1 MSNEKKTVYQA
12 IAEVQGALAKLGISK
27 DRTADTGG
35 RGTYKFRGIDDIYNA
50 IAPLLSEHGLCI
62 LPRVIS
68 REVTERQSK
77 TGNALFYVVV
87 DVEFDFVSATDGSKH
102 TIKMLGEAMDSGDK
116 ATNKAMSAAYKYA
129 CLQTFCIP
137 TESDNDSENATHEV
151 MAKSVFKNASLR
163 KQWFENVES
172 SFNAAESENE
182 LKTIAD
188 LNKAKFAEV
197 KASGNEYDTMA
208 VEELQKRYK
217 AKLSTLRDSSTQ
229 SQLKQDFEMPEI
241 K

>member
-1 MSNEKKTVYQA
+1 MSDNATVYQA
-12 IAEVQGALAKLGISK
+12 IAKVQGELAKVGISK
-27 DRTADTGG
+27 DRTADTGS

-77 TGNALFYVVV
+77 TGNALFYIVV
-87 DVEFDFVSATDGSKH
+87 DMEFDFVSAADGSKH
-102 TIKMLGEAMDSGDK
+102 TVKMLGEAMDSGDK

-151 MAKSVFKNASLR
+151 IAKSAFKNASLR
-163 KQWFENVES
+163 NTWFKNVDD
-172 SFNAAESENE
+172 SFNAAESEDE

-188 LNKAKFAEV
+188 LNKVKFAELR
-197 KASGNEYDTMA
+197 ASGNEHDLLA
-208 VEELQKRYK
+208 VDELQKRYK
-217 AKLSTLRDSSTQ
+217 LRLSVIRDSSHQ
-229 SQLKQDFEMPEI
+229 AGLVNEYAMPEI